1 MVGGGR
7 FVRPVCYMHREPG
20 IVIGSVLF
28 NSHNPHTLMKT
39 TKIGERAVVLY
50 DSIDELPILRF
61 HAYNKMLLIDA
72 GVGSDLNDWDAHI
85 EKAIRFIR
93 KEKPDLAEKELDNLR
108 QNVYFVQSA
117 ISPKY
122 LAFACLVK
130 SVDGTEYNDM
140 TADGLQKVLD
150 LFADA
155 PNAELTAQLEA
166 VKKKIDDELRLY
178 FPRLFDDATLKEYYD
193 KLKQRTIVL
202 LRTIIDGRATEA
214 DAKEID
220 DITAELITYFNPHEF
235 TGSDG
240 VEIKHDRQFE
250 NMCLILSQNLHV
262 DPKRFTVL
270 EYYNAFEYIKEQ
282 AKKASRQ
289 KKPK

>member
-1 MVGGGR
+1 
-7 FVRPVCYMHREPG
+7 
-20 IVIGSVLF
+20 
-28 NSHNPHTLMKT
+28 MKT

-117 ISPKY
+117 ISPKF

-140 TADGLQKVLD
+140 TAGGLQKVLD

-166 VKKKIDDELRLY
+166 VKKKIDEELRLY
-178 FPRLFDDATLKEYYD
+178 FPRVFDDAALKEYFD
-193 KLKQRTIVL
+193 QLKERTVIL
-202 LRTIIDGRATEA
+202 LRTIIAGEATET
-214 DAKEID
+214 DAKRID
-220 DITAELITYFNPHEF
+220 EITAELITYFNPQSF
-235 TGSDG
+235 SGADS
-240 VEIKHDRQFE
+240 VEIRYDKQFE

-262 DPKRFTVL
+262 NPKSFTVL

-282 AKKASRQ
+282 AKKASRKSQ
-289 KKPK
+289 NKAI

>member
-1 MVGGGR
+1 
-7 FVRPVCYMHREPG
+7 
-20 IVIGSVLF
+20 
-28 NSHNPHTLMKT
+28 MKT

-166 VKKKIDDELRLY
+166 VKNKIDEELQLY
-178 FPRLFDDATLKEYYD
+178 FPKLFDDATIKEYYD
-193 KLKQRTIVL
+193 QLKQRTML
-202 LRTIIDGRATEA
+202 MLDAIIKGDESDKRA
-214 DAKEID
+214 EID
-220 DITAELITYFNPHEF
+220 NITTLLLTYTKPKSFS
-235 TGSDG
+235 GSDS
-240 VEIKHDRQFE
+240 VEIQYDKQFE
-250 NMCLILSQNLHV
+250 SMCLMLSQHLHV
-262 DPKRFTVL
+262 NPKSFTVL

-282 AKKASRQ
+282 AKKQASGKSQ
-289 KKPK
+289 NKAI

>member
-1 MVGGGR
+1 MVGGGC
-7 FVRPVCYMHREPG
+7 FGNPFGVYNREPG
-20 IVIGSVLF
+20 IVVGSLLF
-28 NSHNPHTLMKT
+28 NYDNTLFAMKT
-39 TKIGERAVVLY
+39 VKIGERAVVLY

-166 VKKKIDDELRLY
+166 VKKKIDKELQLY
-178 FPRLFDDATLKEYYD
+178 FPRLFDDATVKEYYD
-193 KLKQRTIVL
+193 QLKQRTML
-202 LRTIIDGRATEA
+202 MLDAIINGDTEDKRA
-214 DAKEID
+214 EID
-220 DITAELITYFNPHEF
+220 KITTMLLLYNRPVVFS
-235 TGSDG
+235 GSDNM
-240 VEIKHDRQFE
+240 EIQYDKQFE
-250 NMCLILSQNLHV
+250 NMCLTISQHV
-262 DPKRFTVL
+262 HVPEPKKLFVET
-270 EYYNAFEYIKEQ
+270 N
-282 AKKASRQ
+282 Q
-289 KKPK
+289 K

>member
-108 QNVYFVQSA
+108 QNVYFW
-117 ISPKY
+117 
-122 LAFACLVK
+122 
-130 SVDGTEYNDM
+130 
-140 TADGLQKVLD
+140 
-150 LFADA
+150 DA
-155 PNAELTAQLEA
+155 M
-166 VKKKIDDELRLY
+166 I
-178 FPRLFDDATLKEYYD
+178 
-193 KLKQRTIVL
+193 
-202 LRTIIDGRATEA
+202 
-214 DAKEID
+214 
-220 DITAELITYFNPHEF
+220 
-235 TGSDG
+235 
-240 VEIKHDRQFE
+240 
-250 NMCLILSQNLHV
+250 
-262 DPKRFTVL
+262 RFW
-270 EYYNAFEYIKEQ
+270 K
-282 AKKASRQ
+282 
-289 KKPK
+289 